1 MKKHILALLLI
12 PVLVQAADNC
22 VLQDRTVSRAQ
33 VVISERSPIR
43 RDVVPYLNNQKKC
56 VVDFRVRIG
65 ADWHSAFGEYVWLG
79 DRPEN
84 EACAI
89 AASRAEDEVR
99 ERVGR
104 AQTVSEKILVCKDEP
119 RLTNL
124 PRTQIGTVGDVGQF
138 RPHPEYPNRFY
149 HNGTQCKWFL
159 DTSFTGRDV
168 RTFQGIICQIDAD
181 RWVVV
186 DKF

>member
-1 MKKHILALLLI
+1 MKRTILALALI
-12 PVLVQAADNC
+12 PAVVQAADNC

-33 VVISERSPIR
+33 VTIEERTPIR
-43 RDVVPYLNNQKKC
+43 RDVVPHFNNQKKC

-65 ADWHSAFGEYVWLG
+65 TEWHSAFGEYVWSG
-79 DRPEN
+79 DRPES
-84 EACAI
+84 EACA
-89 AASRAEDEVR
+89 RAVDLAESSVR

-119 RLTNL
+119 RLNTL
-124 PRTQIGTVGDVGQF
+124 PRTQIGTVGDLGQF
-138 RPHPEYPNRFY
+138 RPHPEYTGRFY
-149 HNGTQCKWFL
+149 HNGTQCKWFV
-159 DTSFTGRDV
+159 DTSFTGQDV
-168 RTFQGIICQIDAD
+168 RTFQGIICQIDHD

>member
-1 MKKHILALLLI
+1 MKRLTTVLLI
-12 PVLVQAADNC
+12 SPLLAQAADNC

-33 VVISERSPIR
+33 VTIEERSPVR
-43 RDVVPYLNNQKKC
+43 RDVVPHFNNQKKC

-65 ADWHSAFGEYVWLG
+65 AEWHTTFGEYVWPG
-79 DRPEN
+79 DRPEY

-89 AASRAEDEVR
+89 AVSRAEDAVR

-104 AQTVSEKILVCKDEP
+104 SQTASEKILVCKDEP
-119 RLTNL
+119 RLTTF
-124 PRTQIGTVGDVGQF
+124 PQTQIGTVGDIGQF
-138 RPHPEYPNRFY
+138 RPHPEYMGRFY
-149 HNGTQCKWFL
+149 HNGTQCKWFV

-168 RTFQGIICQIDAD
+168 RTFQGIICQIDHD

>member
-1 MKKHILALLLI
+1 MKRALTMLMVI
-12 PVLVQAADNC
+12 PVMAQAADNC
-22 VLQDRTVSRAQ
+22 VLQDRVVSRAQ
-33 VVISERSPIR
+33 VTIDERTPIR
-43 RDVVPYLNNQKKC
+43 KDVVAYFNNQKKC

-65 ADWHSAFGEYVWLG
+65 NQWHSAFGEYVWPG
-79 DRPEN
+79 DRPEH
-84 EACAI
+84 EACAM
-89 AASRAEDEVR
+89 AVTRADDEVR

-104 AQTVSEKILVCKDEP
+104 SQSVSEKILVCKDEP
-119 RLTNL
+119 KLNTL
-124 PRTQIGTVGDVGQF
+124 PKTMIGTVGDIGQF

-159 DTSFTGRDV
+159 DTNFTGRDV
-168 RTFQGIICQIDAD
+168 RTFQGIICQIDTD